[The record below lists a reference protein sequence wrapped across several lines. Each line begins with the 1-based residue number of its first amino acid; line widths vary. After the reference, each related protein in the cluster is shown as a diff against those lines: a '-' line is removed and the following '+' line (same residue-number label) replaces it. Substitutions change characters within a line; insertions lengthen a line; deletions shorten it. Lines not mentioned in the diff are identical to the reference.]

1 MMEATAQDKK
11 CAHLCFKETKKGGKS
26 KGRPQTFQEK
36 KTFFL
41 RLQIYFNANNFIG
54 SSVHQYGE
62 RSRDEADSRGFK

>member
-36 KTFFL
+36 NILSKTANI
-41 RLQIYFNANNFIG
+41 LQRKQFHWQFSKPIW
-54 SSVHQYGE
+54 
-62 RSRDEADSRGFK
+62 RTLT

>member
-26 KGRPQTFQEK
+26 KGGTQIFQEK

-41 RLQIYFNANNFIG
+41 GPQIFQRKQFHWQFSKPIW
-54 SSVHQYGE
+54 
-62 RSRDEADSRGFK
+62 RMLT

>member
-41 RLQIYFNANNFIG
+41 GLQIYFNANNFIG
-54 SSVHQYGE
+54 SSVNQYGE
-62 RSRDEADSRGFK
+62 CSRDEADSRGFK